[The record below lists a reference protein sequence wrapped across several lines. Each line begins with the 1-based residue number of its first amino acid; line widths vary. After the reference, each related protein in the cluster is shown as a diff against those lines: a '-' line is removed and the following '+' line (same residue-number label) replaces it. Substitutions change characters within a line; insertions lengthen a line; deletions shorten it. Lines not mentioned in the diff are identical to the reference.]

1 MPRKRKSSTSP
12 PPEPQ
17 AASAEQEKPLG
28 PVDARTGHSSF
39 PIVGIGA
46 SAGGLDALTQLLQH
60 LRPDTG
66 MAFVLVQHLDP
77 RHESRL
83 TDLLARATSMPVT
96 EASHGLDIQP
106 DHVYVIPPNANL
118 AVSRGV
124 LHVTPRKEGR
134 GPHLPVDFLFRTLA
148 EDEQIRSIGV
158 VLSGTGSDGTLGLCE
173 IKAIGG
179 ITFAQDEKTA
189 GYSGMPHSA
198 IDSGCVDFVLPP
210 AQIAQRLGEIG
221 EHPYLAPDPTRPLTG
236 PTAEESYQRTLAVVQ
251 TVTGVDFRLYRD
263 TTIKRR
269 IMRRMALHGQ
279 RSIGE
284 YVARLKED
292 VGEVEALYHDLL
304 INVTSFFRDP
314 KMFEELKSSV
324 FPQIVNG
331 RSPVDPIR
339 MWVPGCSTGQE
350 AYSLAMALQEFL
362 DTQPVRIPMQ
372 IFATDLSDQTA
383 LDKARAGV
391 YPESIEAEVSPVR
404 LRRFFKRE
412 DHVYRIDRSIRDACV
427 FARQNVTADPPFS
440 RLDIVSCRNVLIY
453 LATALQKRVLRTF
466 HYALNTPGFLILG
479 SAETVGE
486 HMELFE
492 AVDRGHRI
500 YAKKQVTARH
510 HVSLAVSDHRL
521 QATGASRR
529 TSPPAPLARDFQK
542 EADRILLGRYAP
554 PGVLVDE
561 NFEIIQFRGRVA
573 PYLEHPAGEPTHGL
587 LKMAREG
594 LFLELRNAVTEARK
608 TGQTVRRDDIRV
620 GSNGEARKV
629 DIEVIP
635 VRQQGSGACFLVL
648 FHESGESGDRPVPAP
663 AREAEEASELVGL
676 RQELSATREYLQSMI
691 EQQDAAN
698 EELRSAN
705 EEIMSSNEELQST
718 NEELE
723 TAKEELQSTNE
734 ELTTVNEQLLRRNLQ
749 IDQAN
754 NDLMN
759 LLSSISIPVVMV
771 GGDLRVRRFT
781 EPARKMMNLLP
792 GDVGRPLTD
801 LNVAT
806 VVPHLDQ
813 IISDVID
820 TVQPYE
826 REVRDRDGRWHMMRV
841 HPYRTAENRIDGAVI
856 VLVDVDM
863 FHRSQEALQRTTAQ
877 LALQGQLIE
886 LSQDAV
892 IVRDANNAVLSWN
905 RGAEDMYGWTVDE
918 ARGKTLDQLLRTDT
932 AAWAAL
938 NDRLDQ
944 EGRWEGELRQVRKD
958 GTPIIVHSREVLV
971 RADDGT
977 RTAVLSIKRN
987 QTELRRMVE
996 ALKDADRRKD
1006 EFLAMLAH
1014 ELRNPLGPIRNAVG
1028 IMALAGGDPTSVA
1041 LARDMLERQVG
1052 QLGRIIDDLVDISR
1066 IVERKISLEKDT
1078 VELRKIVE
1086 VALETCR
1093 SQVEGREQR
1102 LTVSLPAE
1110 PLYLHGDQVRLS
1122 QVLINLLNNSARYTG
1137 RGGEIAVSAE
1147 RVPADGKMRAAG
1159 SPGDVVLRVR
1169 DSGIGISSE
1178 LLPHVFDA
1186 FTQGDVND
1194 HRGGLGVGLSI
1205 VQSLVEMHGGDV
1217 QALSAGPGKGSEFVV
1232 QLPLVEPPRESGQ
1245 AERVGRPLETAT
1257 RRRVLVVDDNTD
1269 HAESLSFLLKL
1280 MGHDTRLAHDGEA
1293 ALQVAAEFEPDVAL
1307 IDIGL
1312 PRLNGYE
1319 VARRLRAEPR
1329 LRSAVL
1335 VAQTGWGQESDRA
1348 RSQEAGFDHHLIKPV
1363 APEVLAD
1370 IIDSADGP

>member
-1 MPRKRKSSTSP
+1 M
-12 PPEPQ
+12 
-17 AASAEQEKPLG
+17 PLG
-28 PVDARTGHSSF
+28 PVDVRGGSSSF

-46 SAGGLDALTQLLQH
+46 SAGGLDAYLQLLQH
-60 LRPDTG
+60 LGPDTG

-83 TDLLARATSMPVT
+83 TELLARATPMPVT
-96 EASHGLDIQP
+96 EASHGLAIQP
-106 DHVYVIPPNANL
+106 NHVYVIPPNANL

-124 LHVTPRKEGR
+124 LQVTPRKEGR
-134 GPHLPVDFLFRTLA
+134 GPHLPVDFLFRSLA
-148 EDEQIRSIGV
+148 EDEQTRAIGV
-158 VLSGTGSDGTLGLCE
+158 VLSGTGSDGTLGLSE

-179 ITFAQDEKTA
+179 ITFAQDEETA
-189 GYSGMPHSA
+189 GHSGMPRSA
-198 IDSGCVDFVLPP
+198 IDSGCVDFVLSP
-210 AQIAQRLGEIG
+210 AQIAERLGEIG
-221 EHPYLAPDPTRPLTG
+221 EHPYLAPDPTEPLAG
-236 PTAEESYQRTLAVVQ
+236 PTAAESYQRILAVVQ
-251 TVTGVDFRLYRD
+251 AVTGVDFRLYRD

-269 IMRRMALHGQ
+269 ILRRMALHSQ

-284 YVARLKED
+284 YADRLKDD
-292 VGEVEALYHDLL
+292 VGEVDALYHDLL
-304 INVTSFFRDP
+304 INVTSFFRDS
-314 KMFEELKSSV
+314 KMFEELKAGV
-324 FPQIVNG
+324 FPQIVDK
-331 RSPVDPIR
+331 RSPIDPIR
-339 MWVPGCSTGQE
+339 IWVPGCSTGQE

-391 YPESIEAEVSPVR
+391 YPESIEAEVSPAR

-427 FARQNVTADPPFS
+427 FARQNVTTDPPFS
-440 RLDIVSCRNVLIY
+440 HLDIVSCRNLLIY
-453 LATALQKRVLRTF
+453 LTTPLQKRVLRTF
-466 HYALNTPGFLILG
+466 HYALDTPGFLILG
-479 SAETVGE
+479 GAETVGE
-486 HMELFE
+486 HTDLFE
-492 AVDRGHRI
+492 AVGRGHRI

-510 HVSLAVSDHRL
+510 HALLPVSEQRL
-521 QATGASRR
+521 QSSPATPR
-529 TSPPAPLARDFQK
+529 TTPPAPQARDFQK

-554 PGVLVDE
+554 PGVLVDD
-561 NFEIIQFRGRVA
+561 NFEILQFRGRIGA
-573 PYLEHPAGEPTHGL
+573 YLEPPAGEPTHGL

-594 LFLELRNAVTEARK
+594 LFLELRNAVIEARK
-608 TGQTVRRDDIRV
+608 TELTVRRDHIRV
-620 GSNGEARKV
+620 RSNDEVKEV
-629 DIEVIP
+629 DVEVIP
-635 VRQQGSGACFLVL
+635 VRQPGAGSCYLVL
-648 FHESGESGDRPVPAP
+648 FHESGDGTDRPPVVVA
-663 AREAEEASELVGL
+663 ARETPPAQDANELVQL
-676 RQELSATREYLQSMI
+676 SQELSATREYLQSMI

-705 EEIMSSNEELQST
+705 EEILSSNEELQST

-723 TAKEELQSTNE
+723 TAKEELQSANE
-734 ELTTVNEQLLRRNLQ
+734 ELTTVNEQLQRRSAQVDL
-749 IDQAN
+749 AN
-754 NDLMN
+754 NDLTN
-759 LLSSISIPVVMV
+759 LLSSTSIPVVMV

-781 EPARKMMNLLP
+781 EPARTTMNLLP

-806 VVPHLDQ
+806 IVPDLDQ

-820 TVQPYE
+820 KVQPYE
-826 REVRDRDGRWHMMRV
+826 REVHDRDGRWHMMRV
-841 HPYRTAENRIDGAVI
+841 HPYRTSENKIDGAVI

-863 FHRSQEALQRTTAQ
+863 FHRSQEALRQTTAQ

-892 IVRDANNAVLSWN
+892 IVRDAKNLVLSWN
-905 RGAEDMYGWTVDE
+905 KGAEEMYGWTSNE
-918 ARGKTLDQLLRTDT
+918 AVGKTLHQLLRTDT

-938 NDRLDQ
+938 NEQLDQ
-944 EGRWEGELRQVRKD
+944 RGTAEGELRQVRKD
-958 GTPIIVHSREVLV
+958 GTPLIVQTREVLV
-971 RADDGT
+971 CADDGT

-987 QTELRRMVE
+987 VTELRKMVE

-1028 IMALAGGDPTSVA
+1028 IMTLAGNDPTSVS
-1041 LARDMLERQVG
+1041 LAREMLERQVG

-1066 IVERKISLEKDT
+1066 IVERKITLKKET
-1078 VELRKIVE
+1078 VELHKVVE

-1093 SQVEGREQR
+1093 SQIEGREHR
-1102 LTVSLPAE
+1102 LSVSLPAE
-1110 PLYLHGDQVRLS
+1110 TLYLHGDPVRLS

-1137 RGGEIAVSAE
+1137 QGGEIAISAK
-1147 RVPADGKMRAAG
+1147 RVAADSRGQGAAG

-1186 FTQGDVND
+1186 FTQGDSVD

-1205 VQSLVEMHGGDV
+1205 VQSLVEMHGGAV
-1217 QALSAGPGKGSEFVV
+1217 QASSEGPGKGSEFLVR
-1232 QLPLVEPPRESGQ
+1232 LPLVEPPHDTKE
-1245 AERVGRPLETAT
+1245 AEQRGRQLETAT
-1257 RRRVLVVDDNTD
+1257 RRRVLVVDDNSD
-1269 HAESLSFLLKL
+1269 HAESLAFLLKL
-1280 MGHDTRLAHDGEA
+1280 MGHETRLAHDGEA
-1293 ALQVAAEFEPDVAL
+1293 ALQVAAEFEPNVAL

-1319 VARRLRAEPR
+1319 VARRLREQPR
-1329 LRSAVL
+1329 LRNALL

-1348 RSQEAGFDHHLIKPV
+1348 RSHEAGFDHHLIKPV
-1363 APEVLAD
+1363 ALEVLAE
-1370 IIDSADGP
+1370 IIDSADRT